1 MKRGFADLLEARHDV
16 TGDGADQRRDIIH
29 ETLREAVLPGRLQSL
44 GEIQVVDDA
53 LHLRWKTGVK
63 LVVTGTKK
71 STDIGFLF
79 FRLGTVT
86 YHEFEEKPGLLQG
99 PFPHTSTAHHPLKS
113 QLFMEELGLVG
124 RGKGKR
130 SECYKAED
138 TENTVTVD
146 VRC

>member
-71 STDIGFLF
+71 AQTLVF
-79 FRLGTVT
+79 F
-86 YHEFEEKPGLLQG
+86 FSGLEQSPTMSSKKNQACCRAPSL
-99 PFPHTSTAHHPLKS
+99 TLPL
-113 QLFMEELGLVG
+113 L
-124 RGKGKR
+124 
-130 SECYKAED
+130 
-138 TENTVTVD
+138 TTH
-146 VRC
+146 